1 MLLRRMSQ
9 VSVKR
14 VELVIAGLQCKD
26 FLWFVCDIFDIPA
39 LTESHTILKEAITK
53 KSQVSMDTFRRGG
66 RAQPHSI
73 AFGGVFTNFTEANSG

>member
-14 VELVIAGLQCKD
+14 VKLVIAGLQCKD

-39 LTESHTILKEAITK
+39 LTESHTILIT
-53 KSQVSMDTFRRGG
+53 SCVE
-66 RAQPHSI
+66 
-73 AFGGVFTNFTEANSG
+73 VFLPDA

>member
-39 LTESHTILKEAITK
+39 MTEYNTILIMSCVE
-53 KSQVSMDTFRRGG
+53 
-66 RAQPHSI
+66 
-73 AFGGVFTNFTEANSG
+73 VFLPDA